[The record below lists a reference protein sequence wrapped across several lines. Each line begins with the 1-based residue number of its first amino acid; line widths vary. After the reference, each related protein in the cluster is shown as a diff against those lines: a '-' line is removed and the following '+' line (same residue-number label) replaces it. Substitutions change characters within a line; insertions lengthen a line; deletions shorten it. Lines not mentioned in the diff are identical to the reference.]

1 MNNSSYL
8 ILRPIL
14 KQHAKL
20 RVSSDQLSDDTNLFE
35 AGLDSLAM
43 VNVMLAI
50 EDAFQVELPD
60 SMLSR
65 ETFSSIASL
74 RRAVE
79 QLQSASP

>member
-1 MNNSSYL
+1 MNSSSDVM
-8 ILRPIL
+8 LRPIL

-60 SMLSR
+60 AMLSR

-79 QLQSASP
+79 RLQSASG

>member
-1 MNNSSYL
+1 MNDSSYL

-60 SMLSR
+60 AMLSR

-79 QLQSASP
+79 RLQSASA

>member
-1 MNNSSYL
+1 MNDSSYL

-20 RVSSDQLSDDTNLFE
+20 RVSNDQLSDDTNLFE

-60 SMLSR
+60 AMLSR

-79 QLQSASP
+79 RLQTASA

>member
-1 MNNSSYL
+1 MKNPSAL
-8 ILRPIL
+8 TLRAIL

-20 RVSSDQLSDDTNLFE
+20 RVSMDQLPDDANLFE

-60 SMLSR
+60 AMLSR
-65 ETFSSIASL
+65 ETFSTIASL
-74 RRAVE
+74 CHVVE
-79 QLQSASP
+79 RLQTVAA

>member
-1 MNNSSYL
+1 MKNPSAL
-8 ILRPIL
+8 TLRAIL

-20 RVSSDQLSDDTNLFE
+20 RVSIDQLPDNANLFE

-60 SMLSR
+60 AMLSR
-65 ETFSSIASL
+65 ETFSTIASL
-74 RRAVE
+74 CRVVE
-79 QLQSASP
+79 RLQTVAA

>member
-1 MNNSSYL
+1 MDNSSYL

-79 QLQSASP
+79 QLQSASA